1 MSIINRPLKELYKTI
16 VILKTKDFDFKLFN
30 NYKNKISK
38 VNPDHYIKEEKAPFD
53 YTFDLNKYT
62 NKEFGSKNFDKQ
74 IKLLCLNNKS
84 NIDLLLL
91 LRCKVSHEIKSK
103 VLSLHYSIKKKF
115 NVSFDLQEMFSIVL
129 DDLGSRIELVSDKN
143 PKSEDKKVSK
153 NKDENKLDINTK
165 NKRKKTRKKN
175 IRKYFNY
182 LYIEYELKKNKE
194 LLLEEEKRKEKLI
207 AKEKKEIDK
216 LKKKGLKPD
225 IIKTSLPK
233 KFFRLRP
240 FSSQVIYS
248 FDPERGSEIQR
259 WTQICIRSDRELKK
273 YLYPYMELLFKSDE
287 ALIGENDL
295 KTILDAW
302 KRYFKVSDYPD
313 ELNNK
318 SKEYKLTL
326 RNLKDLI
333 NYFKLNWKDEKNKF
347 EFNNKGEKWD
357 PLINNFLYKDDYEI
371 IKIAANCLRKYL
383 GTKEFQNNITNTF
396 DKSGDSIEVDIIE
409 NLPDGRKHPLEK
421 ATKPPFAEFSNK
433 FIYKQKKEIFNNRF
447 LEDKKSFKKYP
458 QRLKAWKLIAKI
470 NIEKKYMRNDIKGEL
485 AKIAAKCIGQKEGET
500 SKVPWLQKRFQ
511 YEDVLQEVFT
521 RYKEELINI
530 SKEITNKKT
539 IDKYNDKNSIHKID
553 SYIVQKIRDQI
564 LIKNKDNKGEEQTEY
579 IFTDPEEL
587 KKFRLNFQNF
597 LNPKKGR
604 KRELVLLVREI
615 LKDNNIN
622 Y

>member
-1 MSIINRPLKELYKTI
+1 MSIINRPVKDLYKKI
-16 VILKTKDFDFKLFN
+16 VILRTKDVDFKLFN
-30 NYKNKISK
+30 NYKNKILK

-53 YTFDLNKYT
+53 YKFDLSKYT

-175 IRKYFNY
+175 IPKSFNY

-216 LKKKGLKPD
+216 LKSKGLKPD

-302 KRYFKVSDYPD
+302 ERYFKVSDYPD

-357 PLINNFLYKDDYEI
+357 PLINNFLYKDDYAI

-383 GTKEFQNNITNTF
+383 GTKEFQNNITNYF
-396 DKSGDSIEVDIIE
+396 EKSGESREVDILNDLKDE
-409 NLPDGRKHPLEK
+409 RMNPDEIIDIPPL
-421 ATKPPFAEFSNK
+421 AEFSNN
-433 FIYKQKKEIFNNRF
+433 FIYKQKKEIFNQRF
-447 LEDKKSFKKYP
+447 LQDKKTFKKYP
-458 QRLKAWKLIAKI
+458 ERLKAWKLVASI
-470 NIEKKYMRNDIKGEL
+470 NIEKDYMRNNIKGEL
-485 AKIAAKCIGQKEGET
+485 AIIAAKCKGQKEGGS
-500 SKVPWLQKRFQ
+500 SKVPWLYKRFL
-511 YEDVLQEVFT
+511 YEDVLQKVFE
-521 RYKEELINI
+521 RYKNELINI
-530 SKEITNKKT
+530 SKERINEESIEEYNKT
-539 IDKYNDKNSIHKID
+539 YPMHKID
-553 SYIVQKIRDQI
+553 EYIVLKICD
-564 LIKNKDNKGEEQTEY
+564 KTKY
-579 IFTDPEEL
+579 ISKHPDEL
-587 KKFRLNFQNF
+587 KKFRINFQNF

-604 KRELVLLVREI
+604 KRELVLLVRKI
-615 LKDNNIN
+615 LEENNIK